1 MPEEMIVNMIQQFPN
16 FAGFVFTIV
25 FLYRA
30 LMRTIEANAELT
42 REIIACYQRH
52 DIDRS

>member
-1 MPEEMIVNMIQQFPN
+1 MTIEETALNALTQFPN
-16 FAGFVFTIV
+16 FAGFLFCIV

-30 LMRTIEANAELT
+30 LMRALEANSELT

-52 DIDRS
+52 DIER